1 MQLTPVSILEM
12 LIKGIPE
19 SFLLMFALYI
29 FTNTRVAIKKYLLLS
44 SILTVITYFTRWF
57 PINLGTHTMLTLLL
71 LIVIHLTANKGSL
84 HYIIKTIVS
93 VIVIALIILVSE
105 TIDMLLLAQIYGNKE
120 ANEMLTSS
128 DAVIKSLSALPSIVI
143 FGLVVLIIYIVLEK
157 KRNKKDND
165 GKAGKKNSA

>member
-1 MQLTPVSILEM
+1 
-12 LIKGIPE
+12 
-19 SFLLMFALYI
+19 MFALYI